1 MAFFIFSGFSKL
13 NLVPAEIKSYEHCI
27 RARHKKS
34 WAIWSDAKN
43 LFVHKKQE
51 SIVVVISAIL
61 IFILVPWNR
70 YQNVSF
76 YSFQWGFSSSNCIK
90 KLQLRTSQA
99 CWYQFSLEHKV
110 TKCCNFA
117 INYDVCNGISNGTSS
132 GVSETQL
139 LQYTVAS
146 SKPAENTDT
155 LWFLLSDLYLRWL
168 HLQYFIYSTIVFL
181 VCH

>member
-1 MAFFIFSGFSKL
+1 MNTAFEPDTKNPGPSDLMQKTCLF
-13 NLVPAEIKSYEHCI
+13 IKS
-27 RARHKKS
+27 KK
-34 WAIWSDAKN
+34 
-43 LFVHKKQE
+43 
-51 SIVVVISAIL
+51 
-61 IFILVPWNR
+61 
-70 YQNVSF
+70 VSSSSFRPFWFSYLYLETGIKMFLF
-76 YSFQWGFSSSNCIK
+76 YSFQWGFSSVNCII
-90 KLQLRTSQA
+90 KLQLRTSPA

-110 TKCCNFA
+110 TKCYNFA
-117 INYDVCNGISNGTSS
+117 IKYDVCNGISNGTSS